1 MALPDPSENSNEIL
15 LKTIRLSKNMFSL
28 TERLPK
34 AQYRSPRVFS
44 MANDNSS
51 GSLLPNLNNGR
62 NHNVSTIQPPNH
74 GKSVEKPSLI
84 FEGENKALYKHG
96 KPKSRLQ
103 DHGDGNAASGGYEEE
118 EFDGSN
124 EGLINSAS

>member
-1 MALPDPSENSNEIL
+1 
-15 LKTIRLSKNMFSL
+15 
-28 TERLPK
+28 
-34 AQYRSPRVFS
+34 

-62 NHNVSTIQPPNH
+62 NHNASTIQPPNQ

-84 FEGENKALYKHG
+84 FEGENKQLYKHG

-103 DHGDGNAASGGYEEE
+103 DHNDNNAAASGGGYEDDD
-118 EFDGSN
+118 FDGSN
-124 EGLINSAS
+124 EGLMNSAS